1 MFGYCGWGPA
11 QGRTYLVL
19 CNVKLLFGV
28 IVGDRYASQTGAVAF
43 INIASVRYFPFN
55 NVNIF
60 GKRSKICHFS
70 TTLQFIKG
78 TFSCII

>member
-1 MFGYCGWGPA
+1 
-11 QGRTYLVL
+11 VL
-19 CNVKLLFGV
+19 RNVKLLFGV

-60 GKRSKICHFS
+60 EKR
-70 TTLQFIKG
+70 G
-78 TFSCII
+78 